1 AADGRARAAAAGLD
15 RGVRRAARRR
25 LPGAVRALPLARAD
39 ARRRRVARPGPGR
52 RARRVAARRGLPR
65 DDVLPAGTRAGRAGG
80 GAVMRMQRPSAGA
93 RAGQAAGGATMR
105 MWRSPG
111 GADAG
116 RRDRG
121 RERWRHA
128 REPSRRSRA
137 RGRRGFTLI
146 ELLVALAVAG
156 VVALAAQHVLAAALD
171 ARARSRTQRELAL
184 SGAARRAALE
194 SWLRAATLSVPDAR
208 FIGRPGG
215 DAAWPA
221 DELVLA
227 VADAGALHP
236 GPHRIRVWVDRNP
249 AAAPENG
256 LIAELL
262 PLPAGVAP
270 PDTLVLAPAA

>member
-1 AADGRARAAAAGLD
+1 
-15 RGVRRAARRR
+15 
-25 LPGAVRALPLARAD
+25 
-39 ARRRRVARPGPGR
+39 
-52 RARRVAARRGLPR
+52 
-65 DDVLPAGTRAGRAGG
+65 
-80 GAVMRMQRPSAGA
+80 MRMQRPSAGA
-93 RAGQAAGGATMR
+93 RAGQAAGGAMMR

-146 ELLVALAVAG
+146 ELPVALAVAG

-270 PDTLVLAPAA
+270 PDTLVLAPAAARLRIRYLDAPGAWVGAWDSEAAGRLPLAVELSIATVPGVAVPPGDELVFAPEMVVPIGGAGR